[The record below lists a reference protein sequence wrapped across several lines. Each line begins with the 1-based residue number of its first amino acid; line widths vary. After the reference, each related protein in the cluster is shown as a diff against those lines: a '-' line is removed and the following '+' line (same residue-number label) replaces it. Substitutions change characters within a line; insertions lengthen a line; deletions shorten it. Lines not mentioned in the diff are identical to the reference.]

1 MSTIARWLAVLL
13 ACAFAVTCRGQG
25 VTPVGEWIGEAIV
38 VGDVGRGGRSA
49 VYTDAVGRL
58 IVRGEWKSPAEGDV
72 VALPNGD
79 ERRWERIAANDE
91 GWFAHAALRNGY
103 ARLNVRTMHGGLFVL
118 EASGHSMVY
127 VNGQPRVGDPYQTGY
142 VRLPIALRPGDNEL
156 LFACARGRLRA
167 RVITPP
173 SRVFFDTGDLTL
185 PSLVQGEG
193 AVLHAGAV
201 VVNTDRVA
209 ARELTVRAE
218 ALASDGTPLA
228 ELHSDVG
235 ILWPH
240 STRKV
245 PIDLPAVQG
254 TSLID
259 RSVRYRLT
267 LETADGA
274 VLATTEIT
282 LDVRSPNEQHDRTFI
297 SGMDGSVQYYSVRP
311 GVIAD
316 GVTPGLILTLHGASV
331 EARSQAACYAPKGWA
346 HVVAPTNRRPYG
358 FDWED
363 WGRLDAMEV
372 LRLAS
377 ARFGTDPRRTIV
389 TGHSMGGHGTWHLG
403 VTFPDRWAAIGP
415 SAGWVSFWSY
425 TGAAR
430 YDSASGVEAILMRAT
445 SPSDTLALRRN
456 LDGLGVYVIH
466 GDADDNVPVDQART
480 MRKEV
485 GEWHRDFQY
494 HEQPGAGHWWGNECV
509 DWEPMVEFFKER
521 RRDEMP
527 ARVSFVTAGPGV
539 SATRDWVTI
548 EQQHESMKFSR
559 VDAVMDPS
567 ARRVVVATENV
578 ARLAL
583 DLRGMEETG
592 RIAVEIDGREIDS
605 TWPETGV
612 LHLMNGASGEGVR
625 GRGWSVARPLH
636 PSTKGPHRSGPFKA
650 AFDNRFVFVVGTLG
664 NEAEMNWAFAKARYD
679 AETWWYRGNGTVEI
693 VPDRLFDPAAE
704 VDRSV
709 IVYGNADTVS
719 CWDALLGDSPVRVTS
734 SEVRVDERIVSG
746 DDLAVLF
753 CRPRPGSERAMVGV
767 VSGTGL
773 AGRRLTDRLPYFV
786 SGVQY
791 PDWIVLDATMLER
804 GVHGVIG
811 AGFFGN
817 SWEVDARQ
825 SAWRDPE

>member
-1 MSTIARWLAVLL
+1 MRILARSFAVLF
-13 ACAFAVTCRGQG
+13 ACIFAVACRGQNL
-25 VTPVGEWIGEAIV
+25 TPVGEWIHEAIV
-38 VGDVGRGGRSA
+38 IGDVGRGGRSA
-49 VYTDAVGRL
+49 VHTDAVEAM
-58 IVRGEWKSPAEGDV
+58 IVRGEWRAPAEGDAV
-72 VALPNGD
+72 TLPNGD
-79 ERRWERIAANDE
+79 ERRWERIAANDD

-127 VNGQPRVGDPYQTGY
+127 VNGQPRAGDPYQTGY

-156 LFACARGRLRA
+156 LFVCARGRLRA
-167 RVITPP
+167 RVTTPP

-193 AVLHAGAV
+193 AVLHAGVV

-209 ARELTVRAE
+209 ARERTVRAE

-245 PIDLPAVQG
+245 PIDLPAVQD

-267 LETADGA
+267 LENSDDT

-282 LDVRSPNEQHDRTFI
+282 LDVRTPDEQHDRTFI
-297 SGMDGSVQYYSVRP
+297 SGIDGSVQYYSVRP
-311 GVIAD
+311 GAIAE
-316 GVTPGLILTLHGASV
+316 GATPGLILTLHGASV
-331 EARSQAACYAPKGWA
+331 EARGQAACYAPKDWA

-372 LRLAS
+372 LGLAS

-389 TGHSMGGHGTWHLG
+389 TGHSMGGHGSWHLG
-403 VTFPDRWAAIGP
+403 VTFPGRWAAIGP

-430 YDSASGVEAILMRAT
+430 YEAAEGVEAILMRAT
-445 SPSDTLALRRN
+445 SPSDTLALTRN
-456 LDGLGVYVIH
+456 LDGLGVYVLH
-466 GDADDNVPVDQART
+466 GDADDNVPVEQART
-480 MRKEV
+480 MRRRV
-485 GEWHRDFQY
+485 GEWHRDFEY

-509 DWEPMVEFFKER
+509 DWGPMVAFFKGR
-521 RRDEMP
+521 ARDEAP
-527 ARVSFVTAGPGV
+527 ARVTFATASPGV

-548 EQQHESMKFSR
+548 EQQHECLKFSR
-559 VDAVMDPS
+559 VDATIDAA

-583 DLRGMEETG
+583 DLRAVEPGG
-592 RIAVEIDGREIDS
+592 RIVVEIDGREIDS
-605 TWPETGV
+605 AWPEHGV
-612 LHLMNGASGEGVR
+612 IHLMNGASGEGVR
-625 GRGWSVARPLH
+625 GRGWSVASPLDAAY
-636 PSTKGPHRSGPFKA
+636 KGPHRSGPFKA

-664 NEAEMNWAFAKARYD
+664 SEVEMNWAFAKARYD
-679 AETWWYRGNGTVEI
+679 AETWWYRGNGSVEI
-693 VPDRLFDPAAE
+693 VPDRFFDPAAE
-704 VDRSV
+704 PDRSV

-719 CWDALLGDSPVRVTS
+719 CWDALLGDAPVRVTS
-734 SEVRVDERIVSG
+734 AEVRVGERVVSG

-753 CRPRPGSERAMVGV
+753 CHPRPGSERAMVGV

-804 GVHGVIG
+804 GVQGVMG

-817 SWEVDARQ
+817 AWEYDTRQ
-825 SAWRDPE
+825 SAWRDAE